1 MVPSDSN
8 ARPSGVLTVAVDIG
22 LPPFD
27 QHPFDQHPFD
37 QHPFDQHPID
47 LHPVDQ
53 HFIDQ
58 RSHAKE

>member
-22 LPPFD
+22 LPPVD
-27 QHPFDQHPFD
+27 QHPV
-37 QHPFDQHPID
+37 D

-53 HFIDQ
+53 
-58 RSHAKE
+58 RPHAKE